1 MNRKEIQALH
11 DATEKRLEGLLNS
24 VKEPFVK
31 GYHFY
36 DLGQT
41 DTNEFTGIMVEI
53 RVNKVYHYYEMMLKY
68 WKNQLN
74 ADEYYITFKCNALVI
89 CFKIRKL

>member
-1 MNRKEIQALH
+1 MNEKEIQDLR
-11 DATEKRLEGLLNS
+11 DATEKRLQRLLNC

-36 DLGQT
+36 DLCQT
-41 DTNEFTGIMVEI
+41 DNEFTGIMVEI

-68 WKNQLN
+68 WKKQLN
-74 ADEYYITFKCNALVI
+74 ADVYYITFKCNTLVI